1 MTAEYDPLAS
11 VQAAGPP
18 GTISFIYGLPD
29 PATFPIEA
37 LRQAA
42 DRVLRDRPELAL
54 QYGPEQGYGPLID
67 YVRSKLARDEGL
79 SVERPEIML
88 TRGSASTL
96 DHIAVLFARPG
107 DAVLVEAPT
116 YHETLQL
123 FRDHR
128 LRPLQV
134 PTDDDGL
141 SVDAL
146 AARLEELA
154 RRGERARLL
163 YLIPNYQNPSGITLA
178 AGRRRPILD
187 LAAAHDLL
195 VIEDDV
201 YRDLAYEG
209 APPASLFAVERRDPP
224 GTRVAG
230 RVLRIGSFSKILA
243 PGLRLGWLLA
253 SSDHIQALVGSGLS
267 AMGGGAN
274 PLIANIVAEYCLAG
288 HLESHV
294 ERLRDVYRERRD
306 AMLAALRAHMPAG
319 VEWTHPGGG
328 FFIWLRLPQPLLAR
342 DVAAR
347 ARDQGLLIPVGDPFF
362 AEQPTGQYLRLA
374 FSYVTPERIRE
385 GVQKLGEV
393 LRARL

>member
-1 MTAEYDPLAS
+1 MSSDYDPLAS

-18 GTISFIYGLPD
+18 GTISFTYGLPD
-29 PATFPIEA
+29 PATFPVEA

-67 YVRSKLARDEGL
+67 YLRKKLARDEGL
-79 SVERPEIML
+79 DIGRPEIML

-96 DHIAVLFARPG
+96 DHMATLLAQPRDV
-107 DAVLVEAPT
+107 VLVEAPT

-128 LRPLQV
+128 LHPLQV
-134 PTDDDGL
+134 PTDGQGI
-141 SVDAL
+141 SVDGL
-146 AARLEELA
+146 AARLDELA
-154 RRGERARLL
+154 SRGERACFL
-163 YLIPNYQNPSGITLA
+163 YLIPNYQNPTGITLA
-178 AGRRRPILD
+178 AERRRPILD
-187 LAAAHDLL
+187 IAAAHDLL

-201 YRDLAYEG
+201 YRDLAYED
-209 APPASLFAVERRDPP
+209 APPASLFAIERRDPP
-224 GTRVAG
+224 GSPVAG

-253 SSDHIQALVGSGLS
+253 SPDHIQALVYSGLS

-274 PLIANIVAEYCLAG
+274 PLAANIVAEYCLQG
-288 HLESHV
+288 HLEAHI

-306 AMLAALRAHMPAG
+306 AMLTALRIHMPNGA
-319 VEWTHPGGG
+319 EWTHPGGG
-328 FFIWLRLPQPLLAR
+328 FFIWLRLPEPLLAQQ
-342 DVAAR
+342 VAGR
-347 ARDQGLLIPVGDPFF
+347 ARGEGLLIPVGNPFF

-385 GVQKLGEV
+385 GIEKLGEL
-393 LRARL
+393 LRAGR